1 MCWIFRAA
9 IAILPSMPRKAPESI
24 QTLLDRFIE
33 LYPRKKALKRG
44 MLLQRLP
51 HILGPRMAAQV
62 ASVKIDGHKVLLR
75 VPDAAWRHE
84 ISSQRYALLTRLNAE
99 INEELVREIVVLG

>member
-1 MCWIFRAA
+1 
-9 IAILPSMPRKAPESI
+9 MPRKAPESL
-24 QTLLDRFIE
+24 QNLLERYIE

-51 HILGPRMAAQV
+51 HILGERMAAHV
-62 ASVKIDGHKVLLR
+62 TSVKIDGHKLLIR
-75 VPDAAWRHE
+75 VPDASWRHE
-84 ISSQRYALLTRLNAE
+84 ISSQRFAILTRLHAE